1 MNENKGYK
9 WEPETQFTFN
19 GQEFS
24 LMYNNINK
32 YLNGIVT
39 PASVLRVVD
48 AFKVLQSKLDAAIE
62 SGEAKEFTVE
72 ENVVTEQPV

>member
-1 MNENKGYK
+1 MQENKGYK
-9 WEPETQFTFN
+9 WEPETQFVFN

-48 AFKVLQSKLDAAIE
+48 AFKVLQAKLEQAIA
-62 SGEAKEFTVE
+62 SGEAKEFTE
-72 ENVVTEQPV
+72 ETVVTEQPV